1 MPPVSLFQLTGNA
14 IKLAKRYTSHAMET
28 VPTTHIFVTIDVMIQ
43 KCFFVVSLPALR
55 IQPTTKTSIVHV
67 VMPAWTSA
75 LLAMEHVKKECS
87 NVMENVTTKKNSHVA
102 VSAIQTHLTIIK
114 HTDPVMKIV
123 FITTKHVKNLVRTTS
138 SYVAKSNVRV
148 IQHGTWR
155 HTEHARTNV

>member
-1 MPPVSLFQLTGNA
+1 MPPVSLSQLTGNA
-14 IKLAKRYTSHAMET
+14 MKLAKRYTSHAMET
-28 VPTTHIFVTIDVMIQ
+28 VPTTHI
-43 KCFFVVSLPALR
+43 SLPALR

-67 VMPAWTSA
+67 VMPAWTST
-75 LLAMEHVKKECS
+75 LLAMEHVKKECL
-87 NVMENVTTKKNSHVA
+87 NVMENVTTKKNTHVA

-123 FITTKHVKNLVRTTS
+123 LITTKHVKVLVRTTS